1 MPISLF
7 STDPLLVSPS
17 FVFCRAKVGILG
29 VNGCGKSSLLKI
41 VAGLDEDFEG
51 EAKSL
56 GGSRVGYLPQ
66 EPELDDD
73 KTVFENVM
81 EGLPEELSLL
91 KEYNELQEAGD
102 PSQKARLDE
111 VKAEV
116 ESRNLLD
123 IARRIQISMNALR
136 CPPGNSSVEH
146 LSGGE
151 KRRIALCRLLVSAP
165 DILLLDE
172 PTNHLDAESVAWL
185 ERYLSEYKGAVMA
198 ITHDRYFLDSVAG
211 WILEIDRGQCIPF
224 EGNYSE
230 WLTSKQQRL
239 DMEKKKEAA
248 RARQMKEELDWINTA
263 PQGRQAKSKARI
275 NRYKEM
281 LQEAKSREYETGQII
296 IPPGPRLGDVVIEAK
311 GLKKS
316 YGDRVLFEDVEF
328 SIPPGAIVGI
338 IGPNGAGK
346 TTLFRVITG
355 MEPADEG
362 VVKIGE
368 TVEMVHVSQNRA
380 ELDDDETVIEV
391 ISEGKPTLV
400 IGDREHHIRSYMAAF
415 NLKGTI
421 QERLVGSLSGGERNR
436 VLLAKLLKNGC
447 NMLLLDEPSNDLDV
461 DTLRSLEDAVEAF
474 AGSAIVISHD
484 RWFLD
489 RVCTHILSFEGESKV
504 SFFEGNYSAYELDR
518 RQRLGKKF
526 DPSRIKY
533 KRIATI

>member
-1 MPISLF
+1 M
-7 STDPLLVSPS
+7 
-17 FVFCRAKVGILG
+17 G

-51 EAKSL
+51 DAKPL
-56 GGSRVGYLPQ
+56 GGCRVGYLPQ
-66 EPELDDD
+66 EPELDED

-81 EGLPEELSLL
+81 DGLPEQTSLL
-91 KEYNELQEAGD
+91 QEYTDLQEIGSENSTAE
-102 PSQKARLDE
+102 QKKRFEE
-111 VKAEV
+111 VKKSV
-116 ESRNLLD
+116 EEQNLLD
-123 IARRIQISMNALR
+123 IARRIEISMNALR
-136 CPPGNSSVEH
+136 CPPAHSSVEH

-151 KRRIALCRLLVSAP
+151 KRRIALCRLLVSNP

-211 WILEIDRGQCIPF
+211 WILEIDRGQAIPF

-230 WLTSKQQRL
+230 WLISKQQRL

-248 RARQMKEELDWINTA
+248 RARQMKEELEWINTA

-275 NRYKEM
+275 NRYKD
-281 LQEAKSREYETGQII
+281 LVAEAKNREYETGQII
-296 IPPGPRLGDVVIEAK
+296 IPPGPRLGDVVIDAK
-311 GLKKS
+311 ALKKS
-316 YGDRVLFEDVEF
+316 YGDRVLFEDVNF
-328 SIPPGAIVGI
+328 SIVPGAIVGI

-346 TTLFRVITG
+346 STLFRVITG
-355 MEPADEG
+355 KEPADEG
-362 VVKIGE
+362 EVKIGD
-368 TVEMVHVSQNRA
+368 TVEMVHVSQGRD

-391 ISEGKPTLV
+391 ISEGKPTIV
-400 IGDREHHIRSYMAAF
+400 VGDREHHIRSYMAAF

-421 QERLVGSLSGGERNR
+421 QERLVGDLSGGERNR
-436 VLLAKLLKNGC
+436 VLLAKVLKNGC
-447 NMLLLDEPSNDLDV
+447 NLLLLDEPSNDLDV

-489 RVCTHILSFEGESKV
+489 RVCTHILAFEGDSKV
-504 SFFEGNYSAYELDR
+504 VYFEGNYTAYELDR

>member
-1 MPISLF
+1 MQR
-7 STDPLLVSPS
+7 
-17 FVFCRAKVGILG
+17 CRAKVGILG

-51 EAKSL
+51 DAKPL
-56 GGSRVGYLPQ
+56 GGCRVGYLPQ

-81 EGLPEELSLL
+81 EGLPEETALL
-91 KEYNELQEAGD
+91 KEYSELQEASD
-102 PSQKARLDE
+102 PEQKTRLAE

-123 IARRIQISMNALR
+123 IARRIEISMNALR

-230 WLTSKQQRL
+230 WLMSKQQRL

-281 LQEAKSREYETGQII
+281 LQEAKNREYETGQII

-362 VVKIGE
+362 LVKIGE

-421 QERLVGSLSGGERNR
+421 QERLVGDLSGGERNR

-447 NMLLLDEPSNDLDV
+447 NLLLLDEPSNDLDV

-489 RVCTHILSFEGESKV
+489 RVCTHILSFEGDSKV
-504 SFFEGNYSAYELDR
+504 AYFEGNYSAYELDR

>member
-1 MPISLF
+1 M
-7 STDPLLVSPS
+7 
-17 FVFCRAKVGILG
+17 
-29 VNGCGKSSLLKI
+29 NGCGKSSLLKI
-41 VAGLDEDFEG
+41 IAGLDEDYEG
-51 EAKSL
+51 EARSL
-56 GGSRVGYLPQ
+56 GGSRVGYLAQ

-81 EGLPEELSLL
+81 DGLPEQVSLL
-91 KEYNELQEAGD
+91 KEYNAMQEIGSENFTPTQKSRFDALKKEVEAG
-102 PSQKARLDE
+102 
-111 VKAEV
+111 
-116 ESRNLLD
+116 NLLD
-123 IARRIQISMNALR
+123 MARRIEISMNALR
-136 CPPGNSSVEH
+136 CPPGDSSVEH

-211 WILEIDRGQCIPF
+211 WILEIDRGDAIPF

-230 WLTSKQQRL
+230 WLMSKQQRL

-248 RARQMKEELDWINTA
+248 RARQMKEELEWINTA
-263 PQGRQAKSKARI
+263 PSGRHAKSKARI
-275 NRYKEM
+275 NRYKE
-281 LQEAKSREYETGQII
+281 LAAEARSREYETGQII
-296 IPPGPRLGDVVIEAK
+296 IPPGPRLGDIVISTN

-316 YGDRVLFEDVEF
+316 FGDRVLFEDVTF

-346 TTLFRVITG
+346 STLFKVITG
-355 MEPADEG
+355 MENPDEG
-362 VVKIGE
+362 TVAIGD
-368 TVEMVHVSQNRA
+368 TVEMVHISQGRD

-391 ISEGKPTLV
+391 ISEGKPTIT

-421 QERLVGSLSGGERNR
+421 QERLVGDLSGGERNR
-436 VLLAKLLKNGC
+436 VLMAKMLKNGC
-447 NMLLLDEPSNDLDV
+447 NLLLLDEPSNDLDV

-474 AGSAIVISHD
+474 PGSAIVISHD

-489 RVCTHILSFEGESKV
+489 RVCTHILAFEGDSKV
-504 SFFEGNYSAYELDR
+504 HYFEGNYSGYEIDR
-518 RQRLGKKF
+518 RARFGKKN
-526 DPSRIKY
+526 DPSRIRY
-533 KRIATI
+533 KRIASL

>member
-1 MPISLF
+1 M
-7 STDPLLVSPS
+7 
-17 FVFCRAKVGILG
+17 
-29 VNGCGKSSLLKI
+29 NGCGKSSLLKI
-41 VAGLDEDFEG
+41 IAGLDEDFEG
-51 EAKSL
+51 DARSL
-56 GGSRVGYLPQ
+56 GGARVGYLPQ

-81 EGLPEELSLL
+81 DGLPEQVALL
-91 KEYNELQEAGD
+91 KEYNALQELAASGGEKQAGGLNEK
-102 PSQKARLDE
+102 QKARFDE
-111 VKAEV
+111 LKKEV
-116 ESRNLLD
+116 EARNLND
-123 IARRIQISMNALR
+123 MARRIEISMNALR
-136 CPPGNSSVEH
+136 CPPGDSSVEH

-211 WILEIDRGQCIPF
+211 WILEIDRGTCIPF

-230 WLTSKQQRL
+230 WLTSKQHRL

-248 RARQMKEELDWINTA
+248 RARQMKEELEWINTA

-275 NRYKEM
+275 NRYKE
-281 LQEAKSREYETGQII
+281 LAAAAKNREYETGQII
-296 IPPGPRLGDVVIEAK
+296 IPPGPRLGDVVIDAVS
-311 GLKKS
+311 LKKS
-316 YGDRVLFEDVEF
+316 YGDRVLFEDVSF
-328 SIPPGAIVGI
+328 TIPPGAIVGI

-346 TTLFRVITG
+346 STLFKVITG
-355 MEPADEG
+355 MIPADEG
-362 VVKIGE
+362 NVRIGD
-368 TVEMVHVSQNRA
+368 TVEMVHISQGRD

-391 ISEGKPTLV
+391 ISEGKPTIS
-400 IGDREHHIRSYMAAF
+400 IGDTEHHIRSYLAAF

-421 QERLVGSLSGGERNR
+421 QERLVGDLSGGERNR
-436 VLLAKLLKNGC
+436 VLLAKMLKNGC
-447 NMLLLDEPSNDLDV
+447 NLLLLDEPSNDLDV

-489 RVCTHILSFEGESKV
+489 RVCTHILAFENDSKV
-504 SFFEGNYSAYELDR
+504 HFFEGNYSGYELDR
-518 RQRLGKKF
+518 RQRFGKKN
-526 DPSRIKY
+526 DPSRVRY
-533 KRIATI
+533 KRIATL